1 MSLFE
6 SGGCATALGFSHGI
20 AWHCRRLGSCRERVA
35 VPREQAQFDLSLKE
49 APVKFVLIKA
59 ALLLTASFPLFAQQ
73 YSDTITVSVVEVPVY
88 VERFGV
94 PVAGLTPDD
103 FELFVDGKPQPID
116 YFDVIEESDRK
127 VVTSVE
133 SASAAAPTAAEL
145 KRRRLFLLLF
155 DIGGSSARALQMA
168 RQNALKYLAESEAGD
183 TYAVATI
190 GRRGVRFVVPFTTD
204 RVAIRRSIGTLAPSA
219 DPFQVATRDVERI
232 VWHEAVGGAETA
244 LDGDS
249 EVVNGGTRLFGGSM
263 RAMVSAVEAK
273 RGDRAP
279 FKTMDML
286 EHEEQVHRDRRLMDS
301 LGDLA
306 VRLAPL
312 SGVKHVVLLTE
323 RDLPMDP
330 ATVNL
335 VVPMH
340 ERYREAG
347 VILDAVDIRL
357 PFVPGIDAATSR
369 PAPSPSLLPPDVLY
383 TLSLGTGGSVAG
395 SLRHL
400 QLNNA
405 ITYVLGFSAA
415 RTARKT
421 SSIRVRVKNQAMF
434 TEVRYRRSY
443 SNGPRAA
450 EDNSLFLADTL
461 LNDIPQQGVTVDL
474 DVKGAWIAARIP
486 GMELLAQ
493 PSDKPLALDVF
504 LYVFDQQGQ
513 TAAWHQLRIN
523 VDLVAGRDFLSANP
537 YTIRKEFNLP
547 PGHYSAKAI
556 VRVAGTDMTGFR
568 RTDFVVPTP

>member
-1 MSLFE
+1 L
-6 SGGCATALGFSHGI
+6 
-20 AWHCRRLGSCRERVA
+20 
-35 VPREQAQFDLSLKE
+35 
-49 APVKFVLIKA
+49 KFVINA
-59 ALLLTASFPLFAQQ
+59 ALLLLTASFPLFAQQ
-73 YSDTITVSVVEVPVY
+73 YSDIITVNVVEVPVY
-88 VERFGV
+88 VERFGA
-94 PVAGLTPDD
+94 PVAGLTRDD
-103 FELFVDGKPQPID
+103 FELFVDGKPRTIE

-127 VVTSVE
+127 VVTAVQT
-133 SASAAAPTAAEL
+133 APAAAPTPAEL

-155 DIGGSSARALQMA
+155 DIGGSSPRALHRA
-168 RQNALKYLAESEAGD
+168 RQNALKFLAESEAGD

-190 GRRGVRFVVPFTTD
+190 GTRGMRFVVPFTTD

-232 VWHEAVGGAETA
+232 VWHEAIGGAEAA
-244 LDGDS
+244 LDSDGDV
-249 EVVNGGTRLFGGSM
+249 EGGASRLFGGSM
-263 RAMVSAVEAK
+263 KQFMDPVEA
-273 RGDRAP
+273 RENERAQ
-279 FKTMDML
+279 
-286 EHEEQVHRDRRLMDS
+286 EIENEEQGQRDRRFTRS

-306 VRLAPL
+306 ERLAPL

-323 RDLPMDP
+323 REMKMNHRLI
-330 ATVNL
+330 NL

-357 PFVPGIDAATSR
+357 PFVPGMDASKSR
-369 PAPSPSLLPPDVLY
+369 PTLGPTLLPPNVLY

-395 SLRHL
+395 SLRSL
-400 QLNNA
+400 QQNNA

-415 RTARKT
+415 RTATKT
-421 SSIRVRVKNQAMF
+421 SSIRVRVKNQPMF

-461 LNDIPQQGVTVDL
+461 LNDIPQGGVTLDL
-474 DVKGAWIAARIP
+474 DVKGAWIAAKIP
-486 GMELLAQ
+486 GVELLAQ
-493 PSDKPLALDVF
+493 SSDKPLALDVF

-513 TAAWHQLRIN
+513 TAAWHQLRID

-556 VRVAGTDMTGFR
+556 VRIAGTDMTGFR
-568 RTDFVVPTP
+568 RTDFVVP